1 MTLPVFVCFFVGFFF
16 VVFFVFLFLPL
27 TKVPARV
34 PEVAAVQR
42 PGQTGG
48 GHRPA
53 SGQGQQGDLAP
64 GAGHG

>member
-1 MTLPVFVCFFVGFFF
+1 MTMPV
-16 VVFFVFLFLPL
+16 LFRLLPL

-34 PEVAAVQR
+34 PKVAAVQR
-42 PGQTGG
+42 PGQTGR